1 MLARGILAPLALG
14 VEMPVSL
21 WNASIYSTV
30 AVLSLWGSMLHALC
44 TMLALLLGFGD
55 SLRRYPMKLHRLTK
69 RYGFFILPRGILSSH
84 HGEGYSTG
92 AETISLFPFN
102 VT

>member
-1 MLARGILAPLALG
+1 MPRGILAPLALG

-44 TMLALLLGFGD
+44 TILALLLGFGD

-69 RYGFFILPRGILSSH
+69 RIWLFYFAPWNFVIAPWRRIFNRGRD
-84 HGEGYSTG
+84 YF
-92 AETISLFPFN
+92 TIPI
-102 VT
+102 